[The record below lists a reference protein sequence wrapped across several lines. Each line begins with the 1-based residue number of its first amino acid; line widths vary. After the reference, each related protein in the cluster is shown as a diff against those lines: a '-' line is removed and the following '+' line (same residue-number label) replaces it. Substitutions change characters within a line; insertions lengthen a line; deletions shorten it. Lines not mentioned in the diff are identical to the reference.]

1 KSGALI
7 TAHYALEQG
16 REVFSIPGAID
27 DPLNV
32 GCHELIQR
40 GAKLV
45 KSAVDII
52 EECGDSEPVVVRD
65 IQTTLHDAQQLI
77 KKKVIKISLYSDEQQ
92 KIMNACQQSAS
103 LDDIVRVTDLP
114 MDVVQSELFNLQLDG
129 KVSQDFIGMWVV
141 VRW

>member
-1 KSGALI
+1 VSSFSLLTDPLAGNFPARNRIIAGLSHGCLVVQAAQKSGALI

-27 DPLNV
+27 DPLSV

-92 KIMNACQQSAS
+92 KIMNACQQS
-103 LDDIVRVTDLP
+103 
-114 MDVVQSELFNLQLDG
+114 
-129 KVSQDFIGMWVV
+129 
-141 VRW
+141 